1 MNFSDI
7 TNVLERDEMK
17 SVLGGYSAPLE
28 ERNFSGDGFIPEGSF
43 FNTAG
48 GGGGGDTY
56 GTSSA
61 NRGSWLLGYNSSY
74 STSNPTEIRQIM
86 SALTG
91 NTYSYDPKITWD
103 ANGAHLGGMTIYTH
117 RNAGVFTF
125 EPVLRFLADSIENYG
140 TSVELAG
147 IIGSFFTDGAGLG
160 VSLEGGA
167 IGFVG
172 TVSNA
177 GLDVYYDNNTDLAQ
191 MRLATFIATY
201 GLGKALE
208 KALITGE
215 LAGSRELALRLG
227 TLVYGEAWANQMRQ
241 KTKND

>member
-1 MNFSDI
+1 
-7 TNVLERDEMK
+7 MK

-48 GGGGGDTY
+48 GGGGDMY

-74 STSNPTEIRQIM
+74 STSNPAEIRQIM

-91 NTYSYDPKITWD
+91 NTYSYDMKTTWD
-103 ANGAHLGGMTIYTH
+103 ANGNAYLGGITIYTH
-117 RNAGVFTF
+117 SNQGVYTF
-125 EPVLRFLADSIENYG
+125 EPVLRFLADRIENYG
-140 TSVELAG
+140 TSMEVMG
-147 IIGSFFTDGAGLG
+147 IIGAYLTDG
-160 VSLEGGA
+160 VSLLAADGGFN
-167 IGFVG
+167 IGLAG
-172 TVSNA
+172 TSLNA
-177 GLDVYYDNNTDLAQ
+177 GLDIYYDNNTDLAQ
-191 MRLATFIATY
+191 MRLATYLATY

-215 LAGSRELALRLG
+215 IAGSTELALRLG